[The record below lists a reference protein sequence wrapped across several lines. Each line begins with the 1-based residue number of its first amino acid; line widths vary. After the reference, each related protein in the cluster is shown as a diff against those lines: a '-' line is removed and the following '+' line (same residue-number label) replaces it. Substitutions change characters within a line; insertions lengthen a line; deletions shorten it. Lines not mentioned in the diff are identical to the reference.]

1 MFEIKVNG
9 MIVQL
14 LQQVPEDVLSLSILH
29 HTFMQLRIDSN
40 LRRPIEEWLYDIVTR
55 CSGIITYQNVIIEKD
70 SVNKPN

>member
-9 MIVQL
+9 VVVQL
-14 LQQVPEDVLSLSILH
+14 LQPIQEDVLSLSILH

-55 CSGIITYQNVIIEKD
+55 CSGVITYQNVIIEKD

>member
-9 MIVQL
+9 LAVQL
-14 LQQVPEDVLSLSILH
+14 LQPVEGDVLSLSVLHNTFIL
-29 HTFMQLRIDSN
+29 LRIDSN
-40 LRRPIEEWLYDIVTR
+40 LRKPIEEWLYDIVTR

>member
-9 MIVQL
+9 MVVQL
-14 LQQVPEDVLSLSILH
+14 LQPVQGDVLSLSVVYNA
-29 HTFMQLRIDSN
+29 FMPLRINSN
-40 LRRPIEEWLYDIVTR
+40 HRKPIAEWLYDIVTR